1 MLDYRYPVLLYLLLV
16 GDGLEGVLL
25 EAEVAAQQQ
34 RAQSYELL
42 VRLLAPAPA
51 TRTQLD
57 LQLINFDN
65 NIMCINIH
73 NIRYNSQ

>member
-1 MLDYRYPVLLYLLLV
+1 MGVRGIKQRPNVRLYILYLLLV

-25 EAEVAAQQQ
+25 EAEVPAQQQ

-51 TRTQLD
+51 TWRQ
-57 LQLINFDN
+57 
-65 NIMCINIH
+65 
-73 NIRYNSQ
+73 